1 MNPTQVGNLIKS
13 GLMAL
18 GVSSSVLAWVSNEVW
33 IAIGGLVLTVG
44 IAIWQIVSLR
54 AAALIASVAD
64 EPVVEEVVLKDKV
77 LAKAIPS
84 PKVVALKGKPK

>member
-13 GLMAL
+13 GLLAL

-64 EPVVEEVVLKDKV
+64 EPVVEQVVLKDKV
-77 LAKAIPS
+77 MAKEIPS
-84 PKVVALKGKPK
+84 SKVVALKGKTK

>member
-1 MNPTQVGNLIKS
+1 M
-13 GLMAL
+13 
-18 GVSSSVLAWVSNEVW
+18 
-33 IAIGGLVLTVG
+33 AIGGLVLTVG

-84 PKVVALKGKPK
+84 PKVVALKGKTR

>member
-18 GVSSSVLAWVSNEVW
+18 GVSSSVLAWISNEVW

-44 IAIWQIVSLR
+44 IAIWQIISLR

-64 EPVVEEVVLKDKV
+64 EPVVEQVVLKDKV
-77 LAKAIPS
+77 MAKEIPS
-84 PKVVALKGKPK
+84 SKVVALKGKTK